1 MRRMILAVALAGSAH
16 VAQAADMPDFSNFAL
31 RGPVNTGVVNWQG
44 YYIGGQGGYG
54 STDMNFTGSN
64 SAMMARLLDG
74 TAIENGMHVSQWPLF
89 NGSTSRH
96 QTSFGG
102 FVGYNGQWD
111 DTMLGVEA
119 NYMHGTF
126 SGASTAT
133 ASRISGV
140 ALGDGAI
147 HAVTASST
155 KSMSISDMGTLRGR
169 AGYVVGNFMPYMF
182 GGVALGMADVSGSV
196 RVSDQWGADQ
206 AAALAATP
214 VILTASNVQHG
225 QFIYGYAAGLGTEV
239 NLFGNVFGRA
249 EWEYVKFT
257 SSVNTTINTIRGGI
271 GYKF

>member
-1 MRRMILAVALAGSAH
+1 MRRIILAALLAGSAYA
-16 VAQAADMPDFSNFAL
+16 AQAADMPDFSNMPL
-31 RGPVNTGVVNWQG
+31 RGTLNTGVVNWQG
-44 YYIGGQGGYG
+44 YYVGGQAGYG

-64 SAMMARLLDG
+64 SAMMARLLAN
-74 TAIENGMHVSQWPLF
+74 TAIEDGMQVSQWPLF
-89 NGSTSRH
+89 NGSTSQH

-111 DTMLGVEA
+111 DVMLGVEA

-126 SGASTAT
+126 SGSSTAT
-133 ASRISGV
+133 VSRISGTV
-140 ALGDGAI
+140 LSDNNF
-147 HAVTASST
+147 HSVTASST

-182 GGVALGMADVSGSV
+182 GGIALGMADVAGSV
-196 RVSDQWGADQ
+196 RVSDQWGLTQ

-214 VILTASNVQHG
+214 AILTASSVQHG
-225 QFIYGYAAGLGTEV
+225 QFIYGYSAGVGTEV

-257 SSVNTTINTIRGGI
+257 SAVNTTINSVRAGI